1 MRHVLVTKL
10 ELVYDGDFAPK
21 FNSNRMLNTDLNTLG
36 VSVWTWEN
44 HKGNNPDKKRFLR
57 LSTVKFTF

>member
-1 MRHVLVTKL
+1 MKNEEHIQAFMRHELVTKL

-36 VSVWTWEN
+36 VSV
-44 HKGNNPDKKRFLR
+44 
-57 LSTVKFTF
+57 